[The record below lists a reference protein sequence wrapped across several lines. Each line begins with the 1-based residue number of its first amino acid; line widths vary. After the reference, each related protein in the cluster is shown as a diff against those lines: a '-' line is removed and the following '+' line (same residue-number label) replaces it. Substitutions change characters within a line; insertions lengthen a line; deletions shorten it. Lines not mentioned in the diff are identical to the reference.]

1 MAGANTAFDLSAA
14 GAQTI
19 GGLSGTG
26 NVTLGASALT
36 LAGSASSTYG
46 GVISGTGT
54 LTKTGTGTQTLDG
67 ANLITGGVTINGG
80 TLKLGTNGSLA
91 PNARVTVDTGGVFDA
106 SAAQYQT
113 LGALNGTGGE
123 VKLGG
128 IVLTLESGLWRH
140 DLGQLRRAD
149 EDRRRPA

>member
-14 GAQTI
+14 SAQTI

-26 NVTLGASALT
+26 NVTLGGSALT
-36 LAGSASSTYG
+36 LAGSASRTYG
-46 GVISGTGT
+46 GIISGAGT

-67 ANLITGGVTINGG
+67 ANAIAGGVIINGG

-91 PNARVTVDTGGVFDA
+91 PNAKVTVNTGGVFDV
-106 SAAQYQT
+106 SGAQYQT
-113 LGALNGTGGE
+113 LAALNGTGGE

-128 IVLTLESGLWRH
+128 MLLTLESGSFGGTISAAPPR
-140 DLGQLRRAD
+140 
-149 EDRRRPA
+149 

>member
-91 PNARVTVDTGGVFDA
+91 PMPGSRSIRAA
-106 SAAQYQT
+106 SSMPPPPNT
-113 LGALNGTGGE
+113 
-123 VKLGG
+123 
-128 IVLTLESGLWRH
+128 
-140 DLGQLRRAD
+140 
-149 EDRRRPA
+149 RPWAP

>member
-80 TLKLGTNGSLA
+80 TLAGHERQPG

-128 IVLTLESGLWRH
+128 IVLTLESGSFGGTISAAPPR
-140 DLGQLRRAD
+140 
-149 EDRRRPA
+149 